1 VTCQKATGVAKA
13 MQERFRGW
21 LDLKIHTVNSPEAS
35 AYPLKGA
42 TNLFVGQ
49 EWVPLDVATSM
60 DKMEEYLNTIL
71 ADAG

>member
-1 VTCQKATGVAKA
+1 VAKA
-13 MQERFRGW
+13 MQERFRGR
-21 LDLKIHTVNSPEAS
+21 LDLKIHTVNSPEAA

-42 TNLFVGQ
+42 TNVFVRQ

-60 DKMEEYLNTIL
+60 ERMEEYLNRVL